1 VSASQE
7 PHLRELGFSA
17 HRITVIDNG
26 TVEPQPQRPPAATRA
41 LLGIP
46 AGHQVVLGVGR
57 LSSEKCFTRFIDAVG
72 NLHARGIPLVGI
84 IAGDGPDRAE
94 LQRQINRRGGG
105 VVLLGLRRDTADLYA
120 AADVLCMTSE
130 FEALPMAILEAFAGR
145 LPVVAPA
152 IGGIPDVVVDGVNG
166 VLVRE
171 QSASAYADALF
182 SVIRHPNPAEMRDA
196 ARASYVSRFTHE
208 VMVQRYAHEL
218 EETLA
223 AIARAP
229 CL

>member
-1 VSASQE
+1 
-7 PHLRELGFSA
+7 
-17 HRITVIDNG
+17 
-26 TVEPQPQRPPAATRA
+26 
-41 LLGIP
+41 
-46 AGHQVVLGVGR
+46 
-57 LSSEKCFTRFIDAVG
+57 
-72 NLHARGIPLVGI
+72 
-84 IAGDGPDRAE
+84 
-94 LQRQINRRGGG
+94 
-105 VVLLGLRRDTADLYA
+105 
-120 AADVLCMTSE
+120 MTSE